1 VLQNPRGRVM
11 MSGLSR
17 HEDGQQN
24 AEQHSERLAGMGTRC
39 HHIVMLSGS
48 YYVRNTMIGPGCF
61 IRIQSKRWRP
71 IPKPDRPP
79 LAQLRLCQAR
89 LLPQP
94 MVSPDRC
101 SRYLLQ
107 RSQ

>member
-24 AEQHSERLAGMGTRC
+24 AEQHSERLTGMGTRC

-48 YYVRNTMIGPGCF
+48 YYVRNTMVGPGCF
-61 IRIQSKRWRP
+61 IRIQSKTMA
-71 IPKPDRPP
+71 PDPETGSATARATPP
-79 LAQLRLCQAR
+79 LS
-89 LLPQP
+89 
-94 MVSPDRC
+94 SPVAPAADGI
-101 SRYLLQ
+101 SKPL
-107 RSQ
+107 